1 MTPGPALDALVARR
15 LWRAI
20 IFVEAGKHWLVEH
33 GTHKR
38 VPLTPYSTDIDEAQ
52 RVVRL
57 MQSRGFTGRIGHD
70 PEFNRYRAV
79 FTLDD
84 GRHYRWTMCETMPHA
99 LCVAALAAL
108 DGTNVEKA

>member
-20 IFVEAGKHWLVEH
+20 VSVEDGKPFLVEQ

-38 VPLTPYSTDIDEAQ
+38 VALTAYSTDLDEAQ

-57 MQSRGFTGRIGHD
+57 MQSRGFTGRIGHE
-70 PEFNRYRAV
+70 PEHNRYRAA
-79 FTLDD
+79 FTRDD
-84 GRHYRWTMCETMPHA
+84 GRHYRWTFCETLPHA
-99 LCVAALAAL
+99 LCLAAIAAV
-108 DGTNVEKA
+108 DGTNVEQP